1 LFAQSQEII
10 THIVDV
16 AQLTDFAVRVL
27 RVDWKKY
34 GKPSELSENYPDHQA
49 NRSRCVTGDQPSNLE
64 G

>member
-1 LFAQSQEII
+1 
-10 THIVDV
+10 VDV